1 MDSFESSEEDEE
13 KIKSTMLPYLTE
25 NAVKIVKF
33 AEKHR
38 DNSRKTGLRN
48 ILDAFSDSESEL
60 EANLFLEY
68 YKAKNSEKNL
78 ELPELDKYTLN
89 GGYYISKE
97 TNQYCYIWKDLIN
110 LIDFIE

>member
-1 MDSFESSEEDEE
+1 M
-13 KIKSTMLPYLTE
+13 KPNLYL
-25 NAVKIVKF
+25 K
-33 AEKHR
+33 
-38 DNSRKTGLRN
+38 
-48 ILDAFSDSESEL
+48 
-60 EANLFLEY
+60 Y
-68 YKAKNSEKNL
+68 YKAKKSKKNL